1 VTAWSKDK
9 GCKNYY
15 SKEEE
20 GLCTEV
26 SALKVPQL
34 KKELGGYGL
43 EIKLLHNVRKP
54 ELVNMVIQARQE
66 HLGLD

>member
-34 KKELGGYGL
+34 KKELGAT
-43 EIKLLHNVRKP
+43 VWR
-54 ELVNMVIQARQE
+54 
-66 HLGLD
+66 